1 MTEDLLV
8 KHEKLIGRLSCFDID
23 LSVKS
28 VRIWSYYGPHFPAF
42 GLNMERYFVSLRI
55 QSEFRK
61 MSTSFPAHLFTIMRN
76 AKNRLF
82 FKLLWGQGWEY
93 NSIYRYFYTLDGIQK
108 CTIVFKLKQETI
120 RVLTIVMIC
129 STLVSLGKIQYF
141 RRPTY
146 NPAEQF

>member
-28 VRIWSYYGPHFPAF
+28 LRIWSYCGPHFPAF
-42 GLNMERYFVSLRI
+42 GLNMERYFISLRI

-61 MSTSFPAHLFTIMRN
+61 ISTSSLAHLFTIMRN

-82 FKLLWGQGWEY
+82 YKLLWGQGWEY
-93 NSIYRYFYTLDGIQK
+93 NSKYRYFYTLDGI
-108 CTIVFKLKQETI
+108 
-120 RVLTIVMIC
+120 
-129 STLVSLGKIQYF
+129 
-141 RRPTY
+141 
-146 NPAEQF
+146 